1 MPYALLAD
9 LLLILHLGFIV
20 FVVFGGLLVRR
31 WCWLAWLHL
40 PTVVWGVVLEAF
52 GLICPLTPWE
62 KRLRELAGEAGY
74 ETGFIEHYILPLL
87 YPADLTREIQW
98 GLAAMVLL
106 VNLLIYLPL
115 LHKRLRRG

>member
-31 WCWLAWLHL
+31 WYWLAWLHL
-40 PTVVWGVVLEAF
+40 PAVVWAVVLEAF

-62 KRLRELAGEAGY
+62 KRLRELAGEVGY

-98 GLAAMVLL
+98 GLAATVLL

-115 LHKRLRRG
+115 LHKHLRHG